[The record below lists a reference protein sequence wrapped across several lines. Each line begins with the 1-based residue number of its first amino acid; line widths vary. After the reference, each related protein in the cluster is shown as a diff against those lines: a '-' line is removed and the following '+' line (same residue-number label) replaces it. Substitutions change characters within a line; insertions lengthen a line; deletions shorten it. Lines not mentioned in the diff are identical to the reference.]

1 MNNQIVFEYID
12 QHIDEHIIR
21 VQDLVKQPSISPTEV
36 GVRDCAELVLKY
48 FDEVGCQKTRLVE
61 TAGNPVVVGELDAGA
76 AKTLI
81 AYMMY
86 DTQPIDDPG
95 WTVPPLEARL
105 VNLDPFG
112 RVLMARGAF
121 NSKGPMM
128 GFINACKAIQDAG
141 EQLPV
146 NLIFIAEG
154 EEELGSRNF
163 PEFLKKEERLTKTAD
178 YVFFPFLSQ
187 DQTGKVQNFLGVKG
201 ILYFELEVDG
211 KSWGYGPTEFD
222 IHGSMKCVMDS
233 PTWRLVQALASMT
246 TPDGNKVLIEGFY
259 DTVAPITDED
269 QKALDE
275 LAETFDEASF
285 KELLKI
291 ERFMDNVHGYDALK
305 KYLFDPQLNIDGIW
319 SGYIE
324 VGTKTVLPWKATAKV
339 DVRLVPNMQIKD
351 IFPMIRRHLDK
362 KGFKEV
368 KIRSMESGYGWA
380 KLGLNHPLAQA
391 ILQSYQ
397 TFPYPVE
404 NWPTLAGSAPFS
416 LFAQKPFNL
425 PFVVAGLGHGALAHS
440 PNEYIVID
448 EGGPTGGLATMEK
461 SFVVM
466 LDRISQIKPG

>member
-1 MNNQIVFEYID
+1 MKKEVVFEYID
-12 QHIDEHIIR
+12 KHIDEHITR
-21 VQDLVKQPSISPTEV
+21 VQALVRQPSISPTDI
-36 GVRDCAELVLKY
+36 GVRDCAELVSTY
-48 FDEVGCQKTRLVE
+48 FKELGCQQSRLVE
-61 TAGNPVVVGELDAGA
+61 TAGNPVVVGELDAE
-76 AKTLI
+76 AKKTVI

-105 VNLDPFG
+105 VDLDPFG
-112 RVLMARGAF
+112 QVLMARGAY

-128 GFINACKAIQDAG
+128 GFINACKAIQDAD

-146 NLIFIAEG
+146 NLIFVAEG

-163 PEFLKKEERLTKTAD
+163 PEFLKMEKQLIKSAD
-178 YVFFPFLSQ
+178 YVFFPFNSQ

-222 IHGSMKCVMDS
+222 IHGSMKCLTDS

-246 TPDGNKVLIEGFY
+246 TPDGNQVLIDGFY
-259 DTVAPITDED
+259 DGVAPVSKED
-269 QKALDE
+269 QKAVDK

-291 ERFMDNVHGYDALK
+291 ERFMQDVHGREALK

-319 SGYIE
+319 SGYIDA
-324 VGTKTVLPWKATAKV
+324 GTKTVLPWRATAKV
-339 DVRLVPNMQIKD
+339 DVRLVPNMKIKD
-351 IFPMIRRHLDK
+351 ILPMIRRYLDK
-362 KGFKEV
+362 KGFREV

-380 KLGLNHPLAQA
+380 KISFSHPLAQA
-391 ILQSYQ
+391 ILQAYQ

-416 LFAQKPFNL
+416 LFAQAPFNL
-425 PFVVAGLGHGALAHS
+425 PFVAAGLGHGARAHS

-461 SFVVM
+461 SFVEM
-466 LDRISQIKPG
+466 LDRINQIKP